1 VLHPEDSIYSPYD
14 AANRTSHHRT
24 DRAGTPV
31 TFIYAMRNAAG
42 YSLRLGGERNRER
55 SNKSACN
62 QDLSL
67 HKLIPFLMWS
77 VSLPGDNGDWAAHF
91 CFKRGVR
98 VGQCSVEVAVAVRC
112 ACLSPLR
119 HRSPPSRSA

>member
-1 VLHPEDSIYSPYD
+1 MSGLTVIRIVAGFSKMVPGRGRVGWGLRIGCLIVLHPEDALYSPYD

-31 TFIYAMRNAAG
+31 TFIYAIPNAAG

-67 HKLIPFLMWS
+67 HKLIPLF
-77 VSLPGDNGDWAAHF
+77 N
-91 CFKRGVR
+91 
-98 VGQCSVEVAVAVRC
+98 VER
-112 ACLSPLR
+112 LSAR
-119 HRSPPSRSA
+119 R

>member
-42 YSLRLGGERNRER
+42 YSLRAGGERNRER

-67 HKLIPFLMWS
+67 HKLIPFLRWS
-77 VSLPGDNGDWAAHF
+77 VSLCPEITAIGWRTSISKGACELVNTR
-91 CFKRGVR
+91 KRG
-98 VGQCSVEVAVAVRC
+98 
-112 ACLSPLR
+112 
-119 HRSPPSRSA
+119 PSRSIAPDFHRRA